1 MLNEDGG
8 EREIAMHNVILVQI
22 AAEKNLLSSC
32 TMGSSPSL
40 IPSPHSTAIITCSC
54 IRTASDDSCGGG
66 AGNEAIAVFDCIRVF
81 KAPHC

>member
-22 AAEKNLLSSC
+22 AAERNLLSCISSC

-40 IPSPHSTAIITCSC
+40 IPSPHSTAIITSSH
-54 IRTASDDSCGGG
+54 IRTANDDSCGGG
-66 AGNEAIAVFDCIRVF
+66 AGN
-81 KAPHC
+81 

>member
-22 AAEKNLLSSC
+22 AAEKNLSSC

-40 IPSPHSTAIITCSC
+40 IPSPHSTAIITCSH
-54 IRTASDDSCGGG
+54 IRTANDNSYGGG
-66 AGNEAIAVFDCIRVF
+66 AGNEAITVFDCITVF